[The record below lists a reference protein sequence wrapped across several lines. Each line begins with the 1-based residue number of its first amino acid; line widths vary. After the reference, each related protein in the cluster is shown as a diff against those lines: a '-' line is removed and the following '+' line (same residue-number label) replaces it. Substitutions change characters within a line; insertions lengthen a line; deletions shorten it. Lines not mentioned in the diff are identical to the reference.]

1 MSIKRGNYMDYVND
15 IEKTRELLSGKR
27 NINYSK
33 IYSSSNE
40 ELDLIVS
47 RFDFSGRSVLS
58 VIGSGDQAFSFY
70 NAGVTHIDLFDINK
84 LTIYYFYLR
93 IWAIKYLNLLYLD
106 DKILSSI
113 KTVLEHVKPSSDYEM
128 NIYNFWCEY
137 IKSIND
143 ESIFYNGF
151 YPLCNIKID
160 FDKLMYSINRD
171 NFEFY
176 NIDLSSC
183 LDINKKYDFV
193 FVSNIVDYVDNLELY
208 RDNLYN
214 LLNDNGVVICSNVG
228 TYDCHNAQRVVFEK
242 KFRYEPIVN
251 LFGPFGNPGYYYKK
265 L

>member
-1 MSIKRGNYMDYVND
+1 MFIKRGNYMDYVND

-113 KTVLEHVKPSSDYEM
+113 KTVLEHVKPSS
-128 NIYNFWCEY
+128 
-137 IKSIND
+137 
-143 ESIFYNGF
+143 
-151 YPLCNIKID
+151 
-160 FDKLMYSINRD
+160 RD

-251 LFGPFGNPGYYYKK
+251 L

>member
-1 MSIKRGNYMDYVND
+1 MTFVNRDLTNTGIVLGGRFLSNYN
-15 IEKTRELLSGKR
+15 R
-27 NINYSK
+27 
-33 IYSSSNE
+33 IYFHSNE
-40 ELDLIVS
+40 DL
-47 RFDFSGRSVLS
+47 RQLFSNIDVNNKDVLS
-58 VIGSGDQAFSFY
+58 VLASGDQVFHLYDRGAR
-70 NAGVTHIDLFDINK
+70 HIDLFDINK
-84 LTIYYFYLR
+84 LTIYYFYLH